1 MKQVLKDRKGQ
12 SLVLFVLVLPLI
24 IGIMV
29 LVFDVGNAQIEK
41 NKTNNTI
48 EMVLEI
54 ALEDNLQTAE
64 IQSLLR
70 KNLDNHQ
77 NKVTINDEKIT
88 IISATNVKGVFSKIF
103 GFQGF
108 DVKSEYIGEKNNNK
122 IKITKK
128 G

>member
-1 MKQVLKDRKGQ
+1 MKTVLKDRKGQ
-12 SLVLFVLVLPLI
+12 SLVLFVLLLPLI
-24 IGIMV
+24 LGIMI
-29 LVFDVGNAQIEK
+29 LVFDIGNAQVEK

-48 EMVLEI
+48 EMILEI

-70 KNLDNHQ
+70 KNLENHQ
-77 NKVTINDEKIT
+77 SKVTINDNKIT
-88 IISATNVKGVFSKIF
+88 IISDTYIKGVFSKTF

-108 DVKSEYIGEKNNNK
+108 EVRSEYVGEKINNK
-122 IKITKK
+122 ITITKK

>member
-29 LVFDVGNAQIEK
+29 LVFDRGNAQIE
-41 NKTNNTI
+41 TNNTV

-54 ALEDNLQTAE
+54 ALEDNLQAAE

>member
-77 NKVTINDEKIT
+77 NKVTINDGKIT
-88 IISATNVKGVFSKIF
+88 IISDTNIKGVFSKMF

-108 DVKSEYIGEKNNNK
+108 EVKSEKIGEKNNNE